1 MYLQYH
7 ICPADAVESRVGQVL
22 VSVHVSHLPSS
33 ADAGFVSGYR
43 SRCPKTG
50 TSAAPVRPRD
60 ETGGLTNTLDNSRAK
75 QQVAGHTCRTLNATQ
90 LIKV

>member
-7 ICPADAVESRVGQVL
+7 ICPADAVACAEL
-22 VSVHVSHLPSS
+22 AKLSVHVSHLSSS
-33 ADAGFVSGYR
+33 ADAGFVAGY
-43 SRCPKTG
+43 RCPKTG